1 MAVLQIRVKGRLV
14 AAAAAL
20 VAAIASTAAAAPLQ
34 RVTIDARPTLLSS
47 RQGTTNLFGAVESRK
62 AGEVVTIQVK
72 DCGQQSFRGVASAT
86 TQAGGGWSTTYG
98 PGINTTVRA
107 TWNGAVSS
115 QVTLRQR
122 PAVVVDQLSARRFEL
137 GVGARAQFW
146 RKRVLFQ
153 RFDRRLGT
161 WATIKSVVLT
171 ETVGGGG
178 GIWSSAK
185 VTASVPK
192 GSLVRAVLPLSQAR
206 PCYAAGYSNML
217 RTT

>member
-1 MAVLQIRVKGRLV
+1 VNGRLV
-14 AAAAAL
+14 AAGAAL
-20 VAAIASTAAAAPLQ
+20 VAAVASTAAAAPLE
-34 RVTIDARPTLLSS
+34 RVTIDARPTLLSA
-47 RQGTTNLFGAVESRK
+47 RQGTTTLFGAVENRR

-72 DCGQQSFRGVASAT
+72 DCGQRSFRGVASAT

-107 TWNGAVSS
+107 MWNGAVSS
-115 QVTLRQR
+115 QVTVRQR
-122 PAVVVDQLSARRFEL
+122 AAVVVDQLSARRFEV

-146 RKRVLFQ
+146 RKRLLFQ

-161 WATIKSVVLT
+161 WTILKTVVLT
-171 ETVGGGG
+171 ETVGSAG

-185 VTASVPK
+185 VTASLPK
-192 GSLVRAVLPLSQAR
+192 GTLVRAVLPLSQAR
-206 PCYAAGYSNML
+206 PCYLAGYSNML